1 MNQQK
6 IGQFLRELRKE
17 KGLTQEQL
25 LEVFGVTNRSI
36 SRWEN
41 GVNMPD
47 FDLVMEIAD
56 YFDVSID
63 ELLDGEKKSDMI
75 DKQTKETLLKVAAY
89 DNNEKFIFSRR
100 MNRLFLIAIL
110 SFIVYAILEIQGLT
124 AIGIYGNIASFTLGI
139 ILGTLITGAIYT
151 SRYIGKIQAFKLR
164 LLNRE
169 K

>member
-47 FDLVMEIAD
+47 FDLVMEITD

>member
-151 SRYIGKIQAFKLR
+151 SRYIGKIRAFKLR

>member
-25 LEVFGVTNRSI
+25 SKVFGVTNRSL

-56 YFDVSID
+56 YFDASID
-63 ELLDGEKKSDMI
+63 ELLDGERKSD
-75 DKQTKETLLKVAAY
+75 
-89 DNNEKFIFSRR
+89 
-100 MNRLFLIAIL
+100 MNRLFLIALL
-110 SFIVYAILEIQGLT
+110 SFIIYAILEIQGLT
-124 AIGIYGNIASFTLGI
+124 AIGIYENIASFALGI
-139 ILGTLITGAIYT
+139 LLGTLITGAIYT

-169 K
+169 KIGGKEKGTLQTIAAPPLFLLAQFL